1 VGEAGRDPAKMGVAY
16 RVKRHAIP
24 MPPASDG
31 NRRLF
36 SGTIAQTIEDIRAL
50 RGIGVTGLDFDFEQ
64 DDADGVIA
72 GMRRFRDEIAGRV

>member
-1 VGEAGRDPAKMGVAY
+1 VVY

-36 SGTIAQTIEDIRAL
+36 SGDVAAVIEDIRAL

-72 GMRRFRDEIAGRV
+72 GMRKFRDDVVGKV